1 MRQADDF
8 AVLIAFA
15 LAFWCYAVH
24 AGPAEE
30 QREENLRRMARIQN
44 ATALAAPKA
53 PSAAYA
59 MQIALAVRKSIHLD
73 TEIKGNPEAVV
84 RIETASD
91 GRILNHNL
99 VQSSGVVEWDTSVL
113 QAIVRT
119 ERLPLEPNEALP
131 KVIVF
136 HFRPNE

>member
-1 MRQADDF
+1 M
-8 AVLIAFA
+8 V
-15 LAFWCYAVH
+15 
-24 AGPAEE
+24 
-30 QREENLRRMARIQN
+30 RIQS
-44 ATALAAPKA
+44 ATGLAAPKA

-59 MQIALAVRKSIHLD
+59 MQIALAVKKNIHPD
-73 TEIKGNPEAVV
+73 AEIKGNPEAVV

-99 VQSSGVVEWDTSVL
+99 VQSSGVVEWDMSVL

-119 ERLPLEPNEALP
+119 ERFPLEPNEALP